1 MKSLTAD
8 ITPKTIYLKF
18 RNKAIIEYERLVR
31 KADRISNAKE
41 TCYNYLSARK
51 GNIAINYNL
60 ILDDYPIE
68 FVNQAYNPLLE
79 LEKNVIK
86 LLKKD
91 TKGERQD
98 IIELAKWC
106 SILKNE
112 HKTFKELK
120 LCKKKSEL
128 TFDEYKTYL
137 FDYYCQVHKII
148 LEGNTYKF
156 GHGIGTIRFRK
167 FIFNENYRSIDYNAT
182 RKRKQELIDS
192 GKKVYNKLEAI
203 NAKAQGKEYDGI
215 PYVVYKTTNYG
226 YSLKVEN
233 SIIIRDRLPYD
244 FKPVSY
250 INAKY
255 RGYNY
260 NQIIEKFCKT
270 EDDINYLQLD
280 LRTKL
285 ALLLIMNPGVSLRF
299 KTK

>member
-8 ITPKTIYLKF
+8 ITPKTVYLKF
-18 RNKAIIEYERLVR
+18 RNKAIIEYEHLVR
-31 KADRISNAKE
+31 KAERISNAKE
-41 TCYNYLSARK
+41 TCYKYLSARK
-51 GNIAINYNL
+51 GNIAADYNL
-60 ILDDYPIE
+60 ILDDYTIE
-68 FVNQAYNPLLE
+68 FVNQEYNPLLE

-91 TKGERQD
+91 IKGKRQD

-112 HKTFKELK
+112 YNTYKELK

-167 FIFNENYRSIDYNAT
+167 FAFNKNYRSIDFDAT
-182 RKRKQELIDS
+182 RKRKQELIDA

-203 NAKAQGKEYDGI
+203 NAKVQGKEYYGI
-215 PYVVYKTTNYG
+215 PYVVYKTSNYG
-226 YSLKVEN
+226 YTLKLEN
-233 SIIIRDRLPYD
+233 SIIVRDRLPYD

-250 INAKY
+250 INYKY

-270 EDDINYLQLD
+270 EEDINYLQVD

-285 ALLLIMNPGVSLRF
+285 ALLLIINPGVSLRF

>member
-51 GNIAINYNL
+51 GNIATNYNL

-112 HKTFKELK
+112 HKTF
-120 LCKKKSEL
+120 
-128 TFDEYKTYL
+128 
-137 FDYYCQVHKII
+137 
-148 LEGNTYKF
+148 
-156 GHGIGTIRFRK
+156 
-167 FIFNENYRSIDYNAT
+167 
-182 RKRKQELIDS
+182 
-192 GKKVYNKLEAI
+192 
-203 NAKAQGKEYDGI
+203 
-215 PYVVYKTTNYG
+215 
-226 YSLKVEN
+226 
-233 SIIIRDRLPYD
+233 
-244 FKPVSY
+244 
-250 INAKY
+250 
-255 RGYNY
+255 
-260 NQIIEKFCKT
+260 
-270 EDDINYLQLD
+270 
-280 LRTKL
+280 
-285 ALLLIMNPGVSLRF
+285 
-299 KTK
+299 

>member
-8 ITPKTIYLKF
+8 ITPKTVYLKF

-31 KADRISNAKE
+31 KAERISNAKE
-41 TCYNYLSARK
+41 TCYKYLSARK
-51 GNIAINYNL
+51 GNIAEDYKL
-60 ILDDYPIE
+60 ALDDYIIE
-68 FVNQAYNPLLE
+68 FINQEYNPLLE
-79 LEKNVIK
+79 LERNVIK

-91 TKGERQD
+91 IKGNRQD

-106 SILKNE
+106 SIIKNE
-112 HKTFKELK
+112 YNTFKDLK
-120 LCKKKSEL
+120 LYKKKSEL
-128 TFDEYKTYL
+128 SFDEYKTYL

-156 GHGIGTIRFRK
+156 SHGIGTIRFRK
-167 FIFNENYRSIDYNAT
+167 FMFNDNYRSIDYNET

-203 NAKAQGKEYDGI
+203 NAKVEGKEYDGI
-215 PYVVYKTTNYG
+215 PYVVYKGSKYG
-226 YSLKVEN
+226 YSLKLEN
-233 SIIIRDRLPYD
+233 SLLIKDRLPYD

-260 NQIIEKFCKT
+260 NQIVEKFCKT
-270 EDDINYLQLD
+270 EDDINYLQVD

>member
-51 GNIAINYNL
+51 GNIAKDLNID
-60 ILDDYPIE
+60 LDQFYE
-68 FVNQAYNPLLE
+68 FNNQAYNSSLE
-79 LEKNVIK
+79 LESFVIK
-86 LLKKD
+86 LLKKH

-98 IIELAKWC
+98 VIELAKWC

-112 HKTFKELK
+112 HKTFKELR

-167 FIFNENYRSIDYNAT
+167 FVFNENYRSIDFDAT
-182 RKRKQELIDS
+182 RKRKQEIIDA

-203 NAKAQGKEYDGI
+203 NAKVQGKEYDGI
-215 PYVVYKTTNYG
+215 PYIVYKTNNYG
-226 YSLKVEN
+226 YSLKLEN

-270 EDDINYLQLD
+270 EDDINYLQID

-285 ALLLIMNPGVSLRF
+285 ALLLIINPGVSLRF

>member
-8 ITPKTIYLKF
+8 ITPKTCYLKF

-31 KADRISNAKE
+31 KANRISIAKE
-41 TCYNYLSARK
+41 NCYNYLTARK
-51 GNIAINYNL
+51 GSIAKDLNIDLDNY
-60 ILDDYPIE
+60 YE
-68 FVNQAYNPLLE
+68 FNNQVYNTSCE
-79 LEKNVIK
+79 LESFVIK
-86 LLKKD
+86 LLKKN

-120 LCKKKSEL
+120 LCKTKSEL
-128 TFDEYKTYL
+128 TFDEYKKYL
-137 FDYYCQVHKII
+137 FDYYCEVHKII
-148 LEGNTYKF
+148 LEGKSYKF
-156 GHGIGTIRFRK
+156 GHGIGSIRFRK
-167 FIFNENYRSIDYNAT
+167 FIFNENYRSIDFDAT
-182 RKRKQELIDS
+182 RKRKQEIIAN
-192 GKKVYNKLEAI
+192 GKKPYNKLEAI
-203 NAKAQGKEYDGI
+203 NAKAEGKEYDGI
-215 PYVVYKTTNYG
+215 PYIVYKSNNYG
-226 YSLKVEN
+226 YSLKIEN
-233 SIIIRDRLPYD
+233 SLIIRDSLPYD

-260 NQIIEKFCKT
+260 NQIIERFCRT

-280 LRTKL
+280 VRTKL
-285 ALLLIMNPGVSLRF
+285 ALLLIMNPGKSLNF

>member
-8 ITPKTIYLKF
+8 ITPKTVYLKF

-31 KADRISNAKE
+31 KAERISNTKE
-41 TCYNYLSARK
+41 TCYKYLSARK
-51 GNIAINYNL
+51 GNIAADYNL
-60 ILDDYPIE
+60 ILDDYTIE
-68 FVNQAYNPLLE
+68 FVNQEYNPLLE

-91 TKGERQD
+91 IKGKRQD

-112 HKTFKELK
+112 YNTYKELK

-167 FIFNENYRSIDYNAT
+167 FVFNENYRSIDFDAT
-182 RKRKQELIDS
+182 RKRKQELIDA

-203 NAKAQGKEYDGI
+203 NAKVQGKEYNGV
-215 PYVVYKTTNYG
+215 PYVVYKTNNYG
-226 YSLKVEN
+226 YSLKLEN
-233 SIIIRDRLPYD
+233 SIIVRDRLPYD

-270 EDDINYLQLD
+270 EDDINYLQVD

-285 ALLLIMNPGVSLRF
+285 ALLLIINPGVSLRF

>member
-8 ITPKTIYLKF
+8 ITPKTVYLKF

-31 KADRISNAKE
+31 KAERIYNAKE
-41 TCYNYLSARK
+41 TCYKYLSARK
-51 GNIAINYNL
+51 GNIATDYNL
-60 ILDDYPIE
+60 ILDDYTIE
-68 FVNQAYNPLLE
+68 FVNQEYNPLLE

-91 TKGERQD
+91 IKGERQD
-98 IIELAKWC
+98 VIELAKWC

-112 HKTFKELK
+112 YNTYKELK

-148 LEGNTYKF
+148 LEGNIYKF

-167 FIFNENYRSIDYNAT
+167 FVFNENYRSIDFDAT
-182 RKRKQELIDS
+182 RKRKQELINA

-215 PYVVYKTTNYG
+215 PYVVYKTNNYG
-226 YSLKVEN
+226 YSLKLEN
-233 SIIIRDRLPYD
+233 SIIIKDRLPYD

-250 INAKY
+250 INSKY
-255 RGYNY
+255 RGYDY

-270 EDDINYLQLD
+270 EDDINYLQVD

-285 ALLLIMNPGVSLRF
+285 ALLLIINPGVSLRF

>member
-8 ITPKTIYLKF
+8 ITPKTVYLKF

-31 KADRISNAKE
+31 KAERISNAKE
-41 TCYNYLSARK
+41 NCYKYLSARK
-51 GNIAINYNL
+51 GNIAKDLNID
-60 ILDDYPIE
+60 LDQFYE
-68 FVNQAYNPLLE
+68 FNNQAYNSSLE
-79 LEKNVIK
+79 LESFVIK
-86 LLKKD
+86 LLKKH

-98 IIELAKWC
+98 VIELAKWC

-112 HKTFKELK
+112 HKTFIELR

-167 FIFNENYRSIDYNAT
+167 FVFNEHYRSIDFDAT

-215 PYVVYKTTNYG
+215 PYVVYKTSNYG
-226 YSLKVEN
+226 YSLKLEN

-270 EDDINYLQLD
+270 EDDINYLQVD

-285 ALLLIMNPGVSLRF
+285 ALLLIINPGVSLRF

>member
-8 ITPKTIYLKF
+8 ITPKTVYLKF

-31 KADRISNAKE
+31 KAERISNAKE
-41 TCYNYLSARK
+41 TCYKYLSARK
-51 GNIAINYNL
+51 VNIATDYNL
-60 ILDDYPIE
+60 ILDDYTIE
-68 FVNQAYNPLLE
+68 FVNQEYNPLLE

-91 TKGERQD
+91 IKGERQD
-98 IIELAKWC
+98 VIELAKWC

-112 HKTFKELK
+112 YNTYKELK

-167 FIFNENYRSIDYNAT
+167 FVFNENYRSIDFDAT
-182 RKRKQELIDS
+182 RKRKQEIIDA

-203 NAKAQGKEYDGI
+203 NAKVQGKEYDGI
-215 PYVVYKTTNYG
+215 PYVVYKTNNYG
-226 YSLKVEN
+226 YSLKLEN
-233 SIIIRDRLPYD
+233 SIIVRDRLPYD

-270 EDDINYLQLD
+270 EDDINYLQVD

-285 ALLLIMNPGVSLRF
+285 ALLLIINPGVSLRF

>member
-8 ITPKTIYLKF
+8 ITPKTVYLKF

-31 KADRISNAKE
+31 KAERISNAKE

-51 GNIAINYNL
+51 GNIAKDLNIDLDQFYEFNY
-60 ILDDYPIE
+60 
-68 FVNQAYNPLLE
+68 QAYNSSLE
-79 LEKNVIK
+79 LESFVIK
-86 LLKKD
+86 LLKKH

-98 IIELAKWC
+98 VIELAKWC

-112 HKTFKELK
+112 HKTFEELR

-167 FIFNENYRSIDYNAT
+167 FTFNENYRSIDFDAT
-182 RKRKQELIDS
+182 RKRKQELIDA

-215 PYVVYKTTNYG
+215 PYVVYKTNNYG
-226 YSLKVEN
+226 YSLKLEN

-260 NQIIEKFCKT
+260 NQILEKFCRT

-285 ALLLIMNPGVSLRF
+285 ALLLIINPGVSLRF

>member
-1 MKSLTAD
+1 M
-8 ITPKTIYLKF
+8 
-18 RNKAIIEYERLVR
+18 R
-31 KADRISNAKE
+31 
-41 TCYNYLSARK
+41 
-51 GNIAINYNL
+51 
-60 ILDDYPIE
+60 
-68 FVNQAYNPLLE
+68 
-79 LEKNVIK
+79 
-86 LLKKD
+86 
-91 TKGERQD
+91 
-98 IIELAKWC
+98 
-106 SILKNE
+106 
-112 HKTFKELK
+112 

-167 FIFNENYRSIDYNAT
+167 FVFNENYRSIDFDAT
-182 RKRKQELIDS
+182 RKRKQEIIDA

-203 NAKAQGKEYDGI
+203 NAKVEGKEYDGI

-285 ALLLIMNPGVSLRF
+285 SLLLIMNPGISLRF

>member
-8 ITPKTIYLKF
+8 ITPKTVYLKF

-31 KADRISNAKE
+31 KAERISNAKE
-41 TCYNYLSARK
+41 TCYKYLSARK
-51 GNIAINYNL
+51 ENIASDYNL
-60 ILDDYPIE
+60 ILDDYTIE
-68 FVNQAYNPLLE
+68 FVNQEYNPLLE

-91 TKGERQD
+91 IKGKRQD

-112 HKTFKELK
+112 YNTYKELK

-167 FIFNENYRSIDYNAT
+167 FAFNKNYRSIDFDAT
-182 RKRKQELIDS
+182 RKRKQELIDA

-203 NAKAQGKEYDGI
+203 NAKVQGKEYDGI

-226 YSLKVEN
+226 YTLKLEN
-233 SIIIRDRLPYD
+233 SIIVRDRLPYD

-270 EDDINYLQLD
+270 EDNINYLQVD

-285 ALLLIMNPGVSLRF
+285 ALLLIINPGVSLRF

>member
-8 ITPKTIYLKF
+8 ITPKTVYLKF

-31 KADRISNAKE
+31 KAERISNAKE
-41 TCYNYLSARK
+41 TCYKYLSARK
-51 GNIAINYNL
+51 GNIATDYNL
-60 ILDDYPIE
+60 ILDDYTIE
-68 FVNQAYNPLLE
+68 FVNQEYNPLLE

-91 TKGERQD
+91 IKGKRQD

-112 HKTFKELK
+112 YNTFKELR

-167 FIFNENYRSIDYNAT
+167 FVFNENYRSIDFDAT
-182 RKRKQELIDS
+182 RKRKQELIDA

-203 NAKAQGKEYDGI
+203 NAKVQGKEYDGI
-215 PYVVYKTTNYG
+215 PYVVYKTSNYG
-226 YSLKVEN
+226 YTLKLEN
-233 SIIIRDRLPYD
+233 SIIVRDRLPYD

-270 EDDINYLQLD
+270 EDDINYLQVD

-285 ALLLIMNPGVSLRF
+285 ALLLIINPGVSLRF